1 MKGFPD
7 SSTKN
12 SNMTGHGM
20 QTSSIGSRPL
30 CSSLVPHLL
39 TPPSRELEKLQL
51 LVGLVAFSS
60 DPLRI
65 YFDAENNVGKY
76 LLISIENCEMC
87 GIQLH
92 PPTLDIYPFTVSERL
107 HDGR

>member
-1 MKGFPD
+1 MACKRHQL
-7 SSTKN
+7 
-12 SNMTGHGM
+12 GHAPSAAPWCP
-20 QTSSIGSRPL
+20 TF
-30 CSSLVPHLL
+30 LL
-39 TPPSRELEKLQL
+39 HRAEKLQL

-76 LLISIENCEMC
+76 LLISTENCEMC